1 MVTRSQTTPEAIM
14 ATITD
19 INGLDDLQRISRIF
33 QEQRAALNAESDRL
47 TERMQAWH
55 IRRQRIDEALER
67 VRNRLNPTS

>member
-1 MVTRSQTTPEAIM
+1 M